1 MAKGLLKKI
10 LKGIMIGGGTVLS
23 FIPAIGPI
31 VGGTMMAAG
40 IAIKTSNGNSGIDQ
54 VSNAAGTLNAALG
67 IASGA
72 SQGASAAISTNN
84 IMAWISRNML
94 IVIAFIVG
102 LFLIFRRKK
111 R

>member
-23 FIPAIGPI
+23 FIPAVGPI
-31 VGGTMMAAG
+31 VGGTLMAAG
-40 IAIKTSNGNSGIDQ
+40 IALKTNKNSGIDEI
-54 VSNAAGTLNAALG
+54 SNAAGTLNAALG
-67 IASGA
+67 IA
-72 SQGASAAISTNN
+72 QGASVGASGAITGNN
-84 IMAWISRNML
+84 IRVWISRYWL
-94 IVIAFIVG
+94 ILIAAVVG